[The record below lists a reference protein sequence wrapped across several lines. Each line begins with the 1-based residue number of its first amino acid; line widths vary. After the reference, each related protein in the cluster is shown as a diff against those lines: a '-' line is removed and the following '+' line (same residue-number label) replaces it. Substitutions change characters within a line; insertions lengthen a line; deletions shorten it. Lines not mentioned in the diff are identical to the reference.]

1 MQNIYAK
8 VEGKNAA
15 FSEKYPFIL
24 YKKKS
29 NFPFYIVWV

>member
-24 YKKKS
+24 YKKS